1 VSLPARLVEAR
12 AAIDQPAEGPLVL
25 VIEDNASAAALL
37 VDMLRR
43 EGYRTSVL
51 CEGRRVTEEAARLQ
65 PLAITLDIQLPD
77 MHGWDV
83 LRALKSSPR
92 TRDIP
97 LIVVSVIDDRSRGIA
112 LGADEHLVKPVDRAA
127 LLAAIGRFRN
137 PGDDGRR
144 SRRSHR

>member
-1 VSLPARLVEAR
+1 
-12 AAIDQPAEGPLVL
+12 
-25 VIEDNASAAALL
+25 
-37 VDMLRR
+37 
-43 EGYRTSVL
+43 
-51 CEGRRVTEEAARLQ
+51 
-65 PLAITLDIQLPD
+65 